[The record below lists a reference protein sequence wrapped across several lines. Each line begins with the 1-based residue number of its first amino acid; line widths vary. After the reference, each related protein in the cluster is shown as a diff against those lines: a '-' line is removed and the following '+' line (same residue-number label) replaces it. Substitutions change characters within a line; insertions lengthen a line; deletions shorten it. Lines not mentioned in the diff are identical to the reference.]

1 MLKGI
6 INVIL
11 GLYSHSDKRKAVGLK
26 SKKRL
31 ICVMIKTEA

>member
-31 ICVMIKTEA
+31 CVTIKTEV